1 MLTSRFEYPQ
11 MSATLDAELFT
22 RFFPG
27 APLLKVPGRT
37 FPVANYYLEDL
48 IDATDHVIEE
58 GSRYAVRARKDDN
71 RSGSVFVTTSGGE
84 KRRENYSMDNDA
96 HLAEVS
102 EDYAGY
108 KMATRRS
115 MDRVNEQVVNY
126 DLVEDVLTQLLVNPE
141 NNDAL
146 KAPDST
152 VDVSAG
158 AVLVFLPG
166 VGEIQTLR
174 ERLEGSRMFG
184 NRKRFDVISM
194 HSTLSPK
201 DQRRAFVPSKQGC
214 QKIIL
219 ATNLCE
225 TSVTLPDVVCVID
238 SGLVR
243 EVHQNKRTST
253 STLVT
258 TWCSRAS
265 IKQRSGRAG
274 RVQAG
279 LCCRLFSSRTAN
291 ERMKD
296 QAVPELQRV
305 PLEEVCLSILAG
317 RLGNDCMDFL
327 QQAPQPPS
335 EKSVSLALDVLKDV
349 GAIGSDEQLTSLG
362 YHLSKLPM
370 DVRLGKMLIFGA
382 LFRCLDPIL
391 TVAASLSC
399 KSPFPAYARDS
410 LQAQARHK
418 IFQHGTSDFMTI
430 CNVWNSFQ
438 DAHTVGKSRKFCD
451 EHYLSRSALMEIK
464 DTREQYL
471 SLLYQIGF
479 VSKGLKGQGVP
490 LACNKHGTKESVVN
504 AVICAGLYPN
514 VAHVDA
520 VQSGVP
526 YLAHNKERVH
536 IHKSS
541 VNGAKGAAVPTD
553 WVVFY
558 EKFATHRVYIS
569 DTAFIHPFS
578 LLLFGG
584 PLVVKHQDRKV
595 LVGDWVEVDVA
606 AQVCSGKCHVSLLIR
621 FAPNFLVSR
630 RLASCFESYERE
642 WMAY

>member
-1 MLTSRFEYPQ
+1 

-22 RFFPG
+22 QFFPG

-37 FPVANYYLEDL
+37 FPVTNYYLEDL
-48 IDATDHVIEE
+48 MDATDHVIEE
-58 GSRYAVRARKDDN
+58 GSRYAVRNQRDDN
-71 RSGSVFVTTSGGE
+71 KSGSVWVTTKGGE
-84 KRRENYSMDNDA
+84 KRKENYSMDNDA

-102 EDYAGY
+102 EDYVGY
-108 KMATRRS
+108 KMTTRRS

-126 DLVEDVLTQLLVNPE
+126 DLIEDVLLHILANPE
-141 NNDAL
+141 NSNMLKPPDANVAL
-146 KAPDST
+146 
-152 VDVSAG
+152 SAG
-158 AVLVFLPG
+158 AVLIFLPG
-166 VGEIQTLR
+166 AGEIQTLR
-174 ERLEGSRMFG
+174 ERLEGSRTFG
-184 NRKRFDVISM
+184 NRKRFDVIPM

-201 DQRRAFVPSKQGC
+201 DQRRAFVQSKQGC

-219 ATNLCE
+219 ATNICE
-225 TSVTLPDVVCVID
+225 TSVTIPDVVCVID

-279 LCCRLFSSRTAN
+279 ICCRLFSSGTTDN
-291 ERMKD
+291 RMKD
-296 QAVPELQRV
+296 QAIPELQRV

-317 RLGNDCMDFL
+317 RLGNDCMEFL

-335 EKSVSLALDVLKDV
+335 EKAVSLALDVLKDV
-349 GAIGSDEQLTSLG
+349 GAIDAKEQLTPLG

-382 LFRCLDPIL
+382 LFRCLDPVL
-391 TVAASLSC
+391 TIAASLSC

-418 IFQHGTSDFMTI
+418 TFHHGTSDFATV
-430 CNVWNSFQ
+430 CNVFN
-438 DAHTVGKSRKFCD
+438 AYREARAIGKSRKFCD
-451 EHYLSRSALMEIK
+451 EHYLSGSALMEIK
-464 DTREQYL
+464 ETRDQYL
-471 SLLYQIGF
+471 SLLCQIGF
-479 VSKGLKGQGVP
+479 VSHTTKDRGVP
-490 LACNKHGTKESVVN
+490 SAYNRNGTKGAVVN
-504 AVICAGLYPN
+504 AIICAGLYPN
-514 VAHVDA
+514 VARVDT
-520 VQSGVP
+520 VKSGVP
-526 YLAHNKERVH
+526 TLTHNKERVH

-541 VNGAKGAAVPTD
+541 VNSAKNAVTSSD
-553 WVVFY
+553 WIVFY

-569 DTAFIHPFS
+569 DTANFHPFS

-584 PLVVKHQDRKV
+584 PLLVKHQDRKV
-595 LVGDWVEVDVA
+595 LVGDWIEVPVA
-606 AQVCSGKCHVSLLIR
+606 AQTGVLFRELRVKMDDMLKQMIEKPQESNDLTSSIVKLI
-621 FAPNFLVSR
+621 
-630 RLASCFESYERE
+630 ESPHQRP
-642 WMAY
+642 

>member
-1 MLTSRFEYPQ
+1 M
-11 MSATLDAELFT
+11 M
-22 RFFPG
+22 
-27 APLLKVPGRT
+27 
-37 FPVANYYLEDL
+37 NYYLEDL
-48 IDATDHVIEE
+48 IDATDHVVEE
-58 GSRYAVRARKDDN
+58 GSRYALRNQRDNN
-71 RSGSVFVTTSGGE
+71 RSGSVFVTTKGGE
-84 KRRENYSMDNDA
+84 KQRENYSMDNDA
-96 HLAEVS
+96 HLSEVS
-102 EDYAGY
+102 EDYVGY

-126 DLVEDVLTQLLVNPE
+126 DLIEDVLTKLLVNPQT
-141 NNDAL
+141 NDAL
-146 KAPDST
+146 KPPDSS
-152 VDVSAG
+152 VDISSG

-174 ERLEGSRMFG
+174 ERLEGSRSFG
-184 NRKRFDVISM
+184 NRKRFDVIPM

-201 DQRRAFVPSKQGC
+201 DQRRAFVKSKKGC

-219 ATNLCE
+219 ATNIAE
-225 TSVTLPDVVCVID
+225 TSVTIPDVVCVID

-279 LCCRLFSSRTAN
+279 ICCRLFSSRTAN

-296 QAVPELQRV
+296 QAIPELQRV

-349 GAIGSDEQLTSLG
+349 GAIDSEKQLAPLG
-362 YHLSKLPM
+362 YHLAKLPM
-370 DVRLGKMLIFGA
+370 DVRLGKMLIFGT
-382 LFRCLDPIL
+382 LFDCLDPIL

-399 KSPFPAYARDS
+399 KSPFPAYTRDS
-410 LQAQARHK
+410 LQAQALHK
-418 IFQHGTSDFMTI
+418 TFQHGTSDFMTI
-430 CNVWNSFQ
+430 CNVWKAFQ
-438 DAHTVGKSRKFCD
+438 AAHKEGNSRKFCD
-451 EHYLSRSALMEIK
+451 AYYLSRSALMEIK

-471 SLLYQIGF
+471 SLLRQIGF
-479 VSKGLKGQGVP
+479 VSNDSRVKDVP
-490 LACNKHGTKESVVN
+490 PQYNKNGMKESVFN

-520 VQSGVP
+520 TQSGAP
-526 YLAHNKERVH
+526 FITHNKERVH

-541 VNGAKGAAVPTD
+541 VNAAKGATVPTD
-553 WVVFY
+553 WIVFY

-569 DTAFIHPFS
+569 DTAFVHPYS

-595 LVGDWVEVDVA
+595 LVGDWVEVPVA
-606 AQVCSGKCHVSLLIR
+606 AQTGVLFRELRVKMDAMLRKMIDDPKENSD
-621 FAPNFLVSR
+621 
-630 RLASCFESYERE
+630 LASGIVNLIQSH
-642 WMAY
+642 

>member
-1 MLTSRFEYPQ
+1 M
-11 MSATLDAELFT
+11 
-22 RFFPG
+22 
-27 APLLKVPGRT
+27 
-37 FPVANYYLEDL
+37 
-48 IDATDHVIEE
+48 DATNHVIEE
-58 GSRYAVRARKDDN
+58 GSRYAIRNRRDDN
-71 RSGSVFVTTSGGE
+71 RSGSLWVTTKGGE
-84 KRRENYSMDNDA
+84 KRRENYSMDNDS
-96 HLAEVS
+96 HLEEVS
-102 EDYAGY
+102 GDYIGY
-108 KMATRRS
+108 KMTTRRS

-126 DLVEDVLTQLLVNPE
+126 DLIEDVLARLLVNPE
-141 NNDAL
+141 NNDVL
-146 KAPDST
+146 TPPDSN
-152 VDVSAG
+152 VDISAG
-158 AVLVFLPG
+158 AVLIFLPG
-166 VGEIQTLR
+166 AGEIQTLR

-184 NRKRFDVISM
+184 NRKRFDVIPM

-201 DQRRAFVPSKQGC
+201 DQRRAFVKSRPGC

-219 ATNLCE
+219 ATNIAE
-225 TSVTLPDVVCVID
+225 TSVTIPDVVCVID

-279 LCCRLFSSRTAN
+279 ICCRLFSSGTTRDQ
-291 ERMKD
+291 MKD

-317 RLGNDCMDFL
+317 RLGKDCMDFL

-349 GAIGSDEQLTSLG
+349 GAIDADEQLTPLG

-382 LFRCLDPIL
+382 LFHCLHPIL
-391 TVAASLSC
+391 TIAASLSC
-399 KSPFPAYARDS
+399 KSPFPSYARDS

-418 IFQHGTSDFMTI
+418 TFQHGNSDFMTI
-430 CNVWNSFQ
+430 CNVYNAYQ
-438 DAHTVGKSRKFCD
+438 EAHGNGKSRKFCD
-451 EHYLSRSALMEIK
+451 DNFLSRSALMEIK
-464 DTREQYL
+464 DTRDQYL

-479 VSKGLKGQGVP
+479 VMDGIKGQGVP
-490 LACNKHGTKESVVN
+490 KGYNQNGSKESVVH

-514 VAHVDA
+514 VALVE
-520 VQSGVP
+520 STKNGVP
-526 YLAHNKERVH
+526 SLVHNKEKVN

-541 VNGAKGAAVPTD
+541 VNAAKNAVASSD

-558 EKFATHRVYIS
+558 EKFATHKVYVS
-569 DTAFIHPFS
+569 DTALVHPFS

-584 PLVVKHQDRKV
+584 PLAVKHQDRKV
-595 LVGDWVEVDVA
+595 LVGDWIEIPVA
-606 AQVCSGKCHVSLLIR
+606 AQTAVLFRELRVKLDDVIKHVIEKPRKSNELTNGIVKLIESGHR
-621 FAPNFLVSR
+621 G
-630 RLASCFESYERE
+630 
-642 WMAY
+642 MG